1 MRASHV
7 ALLSLAASTAAPV
20 FAAPIPHLNA
30 RSNDGGAGLSARDSR
45 DGVSETH
52 IPQSRDDNPKRIA
65 TREAVHDFTKKIA
78 SVKTRGSDVQQ
89 EAHASSGDVRAR
101 SFRHKALDI
110 GLGLLVLAPRSRGN
124 FPNTVMNRD
133 SNHEQQMQARDE
145 LDNLIRVLSSS
156 RRDAA
161 PGGTPPYVDDIID
174 AYKSKHPARKPSQQ
188 EAQAR
193 DDDSATNAVL
203 TALLQ
208 SRDMSRRLTTN
219 ELLRIFASRTLDDLD

>member
-1 MRASHV
+1 
-7 ALLSLAASTAAPV
+7 
-20 FAAPIPHLNA
+20 LNA

-110 GLGLLVLAPRSRGN
+110 GLGLLVLGGLTGIIRRDVAPDQLLARAEN

-161 PGGTPPYVDDIID
+161 PDEHAARGHLVDFVNGGHSRELGFKRDM
-174 AYKSKHPARKPSQQ
+174 
-188 EAQAR
+188 QAR
-193 DDDSATNAVL
+193 GLFTSILA
-203 TALLQ
+203 
-208 SRDMSRRLTTN
+208 
-219 ELLRIFASRTLDDLD
+219 